1 MSMPMRT
8 LVFAAVAA
16 ASLAACGSA
25 AGPVTSDFEALPA
38 DQVLEGVEHVMTNAG
53 VRQSLLK
60 SDSTLIFDDSSTVH
74 LRGVNLEMFTETG
87 RLHATL
93 TSQRGVLDQN
103 TNKMVATGDVELI
116 IHEGPN
122 AGTLRTQE
130 LHYDPQQRVVWSD
143 VRTERVWPG
152 GQRGTM
158 QSFRVDDRFGN
169 LQTVGYSGYAPGLR
183 F

>member
-1 MSMPMRT
+1 MR
-8 LVFAAVAA
+8 LPVFAAIAA
-16 ASLAACGSA
+16 ASLAACGNT
-25 AGPVTSDFEALPA
+25 AGPVTTDFDTLPA
-38 DQVLEGVEHVMTNAG
+38 DQVLEGVEHVMTSAG

-60 SDSTLIFDDSSTVH
+60 ADSTLIFDDSSSVH

-93 TSQRGVLDQN
+93 TSLRGVMDQT
-103 TNKMVATGDVELI
+103 TNRMVATGDVVLI
-116 IHEGPN
+116 IHDGPN

-143 VRTERVWPG
+143 VRTERTWPG
-152 GQRGTM
+152 GQRATM
-158 QSFRVDDRFGN
+158 ETFRVDDRFGN
-169 LQTVGYSGYAPGLR
+169 FQTTGYSGYAPGLR